1 MLKWMAEPK
10 SQITGIGDRTE
21 GQMRASHRDTSL
33 PRSAVRASHPRPPFR
48 SPLPGCVRLPRC
60 VRLPGR
66 TVRTRLTIL
75 YGILFVVSGA
85 LLLTISSGVAVR
97 SSSVSRA
104 APTAINSAP
113 GSPLDQAN
121 ARIHQLQARIS
132 QLQSQA
138 AGPPDQNKLS
148 HVLLFSS
155 LIALA
160 IMTVMS
166 VGLGWLVAGRALRP
180 VRQMTAAAQRISEDS
195 LHERLAVQ
203 GPEDELKELGDTIDG
218 LLERLEVAFSA
229 QRRFVANASHELRTP
244 LTTMRASLDVAL
256 AKPDPAPP
264 QTVALA
270 GRLRVELDK
279 IDRLLEAFLVL
290 ARAQH
295 RALPSRAVI
304 PLDYVVGAALTDQ
317 AAAIRAMN
325 LTVQKADSLGSAWV
339 TGSQALITRMVENII
354 DNAVCHNT
362 EGGWIRIVSRT
373 AAGRAGLIVEN
384 GGPLLDQRQVAE
396 LSEPFRRIGADRT
409 GSDKGSGLGLSI
421 VAAIAEAHGGSV
433 DLQARS
439 AGGLRVTISL
449 PASAAQADVVPAG
462 APA

>member
-1 MLKWMAEPK
+1 MP
-10 SQITGIGDRTE
+10 
-21 GQMRASHRDTSL
+21 ASHRDPAEV
-33 PRSAVRASHPRPPFR
+33 PRSTVRASHPRPPFR
-48 SPLPGCVRLPRC
+48 SPLPSWVRLPRW

-75 YGILFVVSGA
+75 YGILFVFSGA
-85 LLLTISSGVAVR
+85 LLLTISSGVAVGT
-97 SSSVSRA
+97 SSSQAVPA
-104 APTAINSAP
+104 AINSAG

-121 ARIHQLQARIS
+121 ARIHQLQAQIS

-138 AGPPDQNKLS
+138 ASPPDQNKLS
-148 HVLLFSS
+148 HVLLISS
-155 LIALA
+155 LIALG
-160 IMTVMS
+160 IMTVIS
-166 VGLGWLVAGRALRP
+166 VALGWLVAGRALRP

-195 LHERLAVQ
+195 LHERLAVH

-279 IDRLLEAFLVL
+279 IDMLLEAFLVL

-295 RALPSRAVI
+295 RALPGRAII
-304 PLDYVVGAALTDQ
+304 PLDYVVGAALADQ

-325 LTVQKADSLGSAWV
+325 LTVQEAGSLGSAWV
-339 TGSQALITRMVENII
+339 AGSQALITRMVENVI

-373 AAGRAGLIVEN
+373 AAGRARLIVEN
-384 GGPLLDQRQVAE
+384 GGPLLDQQQVAG
-396 LSEPFRRIGADRT
+396 LCEPFRRIGADRT

-421 VAAIAEAHGGSV
+421 VAAIAEAHGGTV

-439 AGGLRVTISL
+439 AGGLRITISL
-449 PASAAQADVVPAG
+449 PASPAQAEVVPSG